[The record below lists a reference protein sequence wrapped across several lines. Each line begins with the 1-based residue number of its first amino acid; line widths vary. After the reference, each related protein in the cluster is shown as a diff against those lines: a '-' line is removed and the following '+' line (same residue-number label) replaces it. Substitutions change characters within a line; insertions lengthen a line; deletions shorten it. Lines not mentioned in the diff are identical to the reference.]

1 MTTLVLTVIG
11 DDRSGLVNALAAVV
25 ADHRGNWERSQMA
38 ELGGAFA
45 GIVLVEVA
53 AERAE
58 AFRAAASG
66 IEGLQVS
73 ILEADGDVTAEPAD
87 RVSVELLGND
97 RPGIV
102 RELTAVFARHGVSIE
117 EFESD
122 TTEASMSGGRLFQ
135 ARISAPVAAGAD
147 LDALRADLERLASEL
162 MVDITVEDATA

>member
-66 IEGLQVS
+66 IEGLQVN
-73 ILEADGDVTAEPAD
+73 IHEADADVAAEPTG
-87 RVSVELLGND
+87 RVGVELLGND

-102 RELTAVFARHGVSIE
+102 RELSAVFARHDLSIE
-117 EFESD
+117 EFETQTSD
-122 TTEASMSGGRLFQ
+122 APMSGGRLFQ
-135 ARISAPVAAGAD
+135 ARIGAPVAAGSD

-162 MVDITVEDATA
+162 MVDITVEDASA